1 MLCTRPTQ
9 LVVFFIVLTHWNN
22 SAWVDMSLHSDTLS
36 WCWGYQSLLCPSL
49 ILQCL
54 AENQEISTF
63 IVFCLIQCELEPTIY
78 ITRGEHSNTTD
89 VAINEHERQ
98 HHLILTCLTMSFHYQ
113 NVYTNMYYFQTKV
126 SVLKIEMKMF
136 HTVVV
141 FGTSRKLNKK
151 TFVQPY
157 LSFPLYL

>member
-1 MLCTRPTQ
+1 MLSREARNINFYRLLFDPTWAW
-9 LVVFFIVLTHWNN
+9 TH
-22 SAWVDMSLHSDTLS
+22 DLHHSRRALQHHRCGS
-36 WCWGYQSLLCPSL
+36 KLL
-49 ILQCL
+49 
-54 AENQEISTF
+54 
-63 IVFCLIQCELEPTIY
+63 
-78 ITRGEHSNTTD
+78 RD
-89 VAINEHERQ
+89 VNEHERQ

-151 TFVQPY
+151 NFCTTIPVLPIVSVKSMLAPVDSKNFMMSVWPSYNNKSCIYSWTEQI
-157 LSFPLYL
+157 SIISAD